1 VAAEN
6 NSQIGAIISYKD
18 VYAFFSK
25 LFQIGQ
31 TGGRIKLM
39 TKKHYRNYW
48 NPPRTTLILS
58 KHPRDG
64 RLFC

>member
-31 TGGRIKLM
+31 TGGRIKPDDEKALQKLLEP
-39 TKKHYRNYW
+39 TKN
-48 NPPRTTLILS
+48 
-58 KHPRDG
+58 DVD
-64 RLFC
+64 FE